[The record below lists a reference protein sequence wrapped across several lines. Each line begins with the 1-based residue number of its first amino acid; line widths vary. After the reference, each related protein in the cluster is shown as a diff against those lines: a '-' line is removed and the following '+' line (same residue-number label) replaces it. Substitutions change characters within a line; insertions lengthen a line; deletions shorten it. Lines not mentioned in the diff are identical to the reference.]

1 MRRDLERRLVRVE
14 ITASA
19 ISWGDRQ
26 AAHCRHALR
35 ARVKLHELIRE
46 RLRLM
51 GVDPALAVA
60 LRRCDAAAV
69 ELAQIPDTV
78 ELRAADA
85 AIVRADCGEGNE
97 AARQSCEKIEQMAA
111 RIRDEEH
118 QLDLANASPA
128 QLLAFC
134 VAVEME
140 AWG

>member
-1 MRRDLERRLVRVE
+1 
-14 ITASA
+14 
-19 ISWGDRQ
+19 
-26 AAHCRHALR
+26 
-35 ARVKLHELIRE
+35 
-46 RLRLM
+46 M

-60 LRRCDAAAV
+60 PRRCDAAAV

-85 AIVRADCGEGNE
+85 AIVRADCGDGNE